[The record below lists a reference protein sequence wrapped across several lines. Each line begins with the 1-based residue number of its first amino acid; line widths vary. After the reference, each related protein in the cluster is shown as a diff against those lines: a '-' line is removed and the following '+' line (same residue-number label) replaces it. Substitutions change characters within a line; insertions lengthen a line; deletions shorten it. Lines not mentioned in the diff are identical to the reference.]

1 MRATSKPIQI
11 NELDENIE
19 SSREDYN
26 RQPVLEFS
34 TKKPKNQTKQKT
46 NNKKNPKK
54 KENLAVVNYYQ
65 PKTRFHLTNK
75 NHIPIDSSQLKRR
88 TGSIEITAITPTQE
102 RKMSPN

>member
-34 TKKPKNQTKQKT
+34 TKNQKTKQ
-46 NNKKNPKK
+46 NKKQITKKTRKK

-75 NHIPIDSSQLKRR
+75 NHIPIDSSQLKRC